1 METATTVIL
10 TSHDLADV
18 ERLCK
23 RIIFIDAGKVLY
35 DGPVVDLKLRYAP
48 TRTLDVA
55 LADDDLQPGQEEL
68 TVGDVAGVIGVTR
81 SPARVQVEFDPAVIP
96 VPDLMTEVLR
106 RYTASDVAIVEA
118 DLESVVRQ
126 IVEEGGVR
134 Q

>member
-1 METATTVIL
+1 M
-10 TSHDLADV
+10 
-18 ERLCK
+18 
-23 RIIFIDAGKVLY
+23 
-35 DGPVVDLKLRYAP
+35 
-48 TRTLDVA
+48 
-55 LADDDLQPGQEEL
+55 
-68 TVGDVAGVIGVTR
+68 AGVVGVTR

-96 VPDLMTEVLR
+96 VPDVMTEVLR